1 MLYGLCILYTC
12 TCNHWVF
19 GCVHDFFKS
28 NGTHI
33 LFTPTT
39 DTDTCFF
46 NKISPKS
53 ITKLQNYVFMAR
65 WNAEISQS
73 AVNYLLLRYAML
85 AQYVFLS
92 ILRNLIVSPVLQF
105 SGLIQHTTCYDK
117 QEVQTKAD
125 ETCTNPLMS
134 VTFAGPPDEV
144 SLCRYLN
151 ISAQLI
157 SFFHWPECNRSPN
170 ISNNVIA
177 IAVHNAMITRNF
189 WPYKANKR
197 CNFFDYMY
205 KVLRIVCCFCKWR
218 IPLRRNIGHVDII
231 SF

>member
-1 MLYGLCILYTC
+1 MFYGLCILYTC

-73 AVNYLLLRYAML
+73 SLISQLLRYAML

-157 SFFHWPECNRSPN
+157 SFFTDL
-170 ISNNVIA
+170 IA
-177 IAVHNAMITRNF
+177 TDLLTYPIT
-189 WPYKANKR
+189 
-197 CNFFDYMY
+197 
-205 KVLRIVCCFCKWR
+205 
-218 IPLRRNIGHVDII
+218 
-231 SF
+231 

>member
-1 MLYGLCILYTC
+1 MKCWNITVIF
-12 TCNHWVF
+12 N
-19 GCVHDFFKS
+19 
-28 NGTHI
+28 
-33 LFTPTT
+33 FT
-39 DTDTCFF
+39 
-46 NKISPKS
+46 
-53 ITKLQNYVFMAR
+53 
-65 WNAEISQS
+65 

-144 SLCRYLN
+144 SLCRYLY
-151 ISAQLI
+151 ISAQLYNI
-157 SFFHWPECNRSPN
+157 FFHWPECNRSAN
-170 ISNNVIA
+170 ISNNIIA
-177 IAVHNAMITRNF
+177 IANAVHNAMITRNVRL
-189 WPYKANKR
+189 YKANKR

-205 KVLRIVCCFCKWR
+205 KVLRIVCCFCKWC